1 MRFFY
6 FLFYLVLVYTLR
18 FYFRHIKVINKPK
31 RFSRTIYVSN
41 HPAAFMDPLLIASC
55 NRAVVFFMTRSDVF
69 NAFTRPIFWTAHM
82 LPIYRQRDGVDTK
95 IKNLEVFRKSSEI
108 LLRNRSL
115 LVFGEGVSDDDFVR
129 RLKPLKKGAL
139 RIGFTALE
147 ACDWKKDIYLAAVGC
162 NYSDPAKYRSDVL
175 LKNSEKI
182 HLNLYRKEFEENP
195 NKVIKQ
201 LTDRLEELLK
211 ANMIHV
217 DNLED
222 TTFTERLL
230 HLSRKGMPKFIED
243 TDTLEHR
250 WDLTKKLI
258 DDFNANP
265 SKYESLKS
273 PIHNYFEKL
282 EARDLTDGEIYDAKQ
297 SSVKVS
303 DFIFQFLKLPV
314 ILLGALH
321 CGIFYYSIKAYVES
335 NFSRPVFWGSTKLV
349 MMIFICG
356 LSNLAVFFVLPKYIG
371 FWGTVVYFL
380 TVPLMGFVFHSSLV
394 FWRDLKRNN
403 KINAMNLSVLLE
415 ERLTLRN
422 KIAEITNE

>member
-1 MRFFY
+1 
-6 FLFYLVLVYTLR
+6 
-18 FYFRHIKVINKPK
+18 
-31 RFSRTIYVSN
+31 
-41 HPAAFMDPLLIASC
+41 
-55 NRAVVFFMTRSDVF
+55 
-69 NAFTRPIFWTAHM
+69 M

-201 LTDRLEELLK
+201 LTDKLEELLK

-282 EARDLTDGEIYDAKQ
+282 EARDLNDGEIYDAKQ

-371 FWGTVVYFL
+371 FLGTVVYFL

-415 ERLTLRN
+415 ERLTLRI